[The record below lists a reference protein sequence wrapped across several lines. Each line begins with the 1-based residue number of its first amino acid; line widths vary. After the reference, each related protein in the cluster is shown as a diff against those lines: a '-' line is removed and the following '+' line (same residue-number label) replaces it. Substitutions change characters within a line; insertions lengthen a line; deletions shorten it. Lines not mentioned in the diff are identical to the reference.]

1 MGQAL
6 YFWGLRMGMHEIPNS
21 PLLVGAQTEHDGL
34 MGLVLLLL
42 EQNRKSK
49 PYVWLHT
56 FII

>member
-1 MGQAL
+1 
-6 YFWGLRMGMHEIPNS
+6 MGMHEIPNS

-49 PYVWLHT
+49 PYV
-56 FII
+56 